1 MGVSWQFGQI
11 FCMLLSGNPVTG
23 YAYIQGS
30 LIKHALGGPQ
40 AFREGKCLGV
50 GLPGAME
57 YPQQFCY
64 NYQINLMENVRKCL
78 LKEKNIVKGN

>member
-1 MGVSWQFGQI
+1 LV
-11 FCMLLSGNPVTG
+11 SGNPVTG

-57 YPQQFCY
+57 YPQQFFFT
-64 NYQINLMENVRKCL
+64 IIK
-78 LKEKNIVKGN
+78 